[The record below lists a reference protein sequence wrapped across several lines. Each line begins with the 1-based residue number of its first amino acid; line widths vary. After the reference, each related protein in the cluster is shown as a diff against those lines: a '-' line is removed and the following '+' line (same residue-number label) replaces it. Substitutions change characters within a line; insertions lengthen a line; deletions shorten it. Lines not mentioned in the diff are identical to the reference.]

1 MASMFLDG
9 WAAALKGDKKRLEE
23 LVKAGNHDI
32 NLPHPKSG
40 QTVLHLA
47 CLQGNEDIAGML
59 LMRGATTDKLDS
71 IVGETALHKAS
82 VGGHARL
89 VQMLLSVGADKFIKS
104 RNGYTAID
112 IARKRGHKQVVKLL
126 AEPMLERA
134 KTRGLS
140 TAGTILLRRFD
151 SNIEEESKESSE
163 FAYINELRSLEKKYH
178 MANVRLTSHKQES
191 TMNRV
196 SFENALDVLTSR
208 EDEIHR
214 LLEKSKEMEKEVEYH
229 RNKAKKFEKK
239 YDDMHM
245 ESLSNNRMERE
256 HRSMERALGKEKE
269 MRAEDKRIANRER
282 EALEDK
288 VTKQQN
294 IIATLQQQL
303 VAVEIARDGG
313 PPVSEPTGESELRK
327 EIKEKNLII
336 KTNADKVRELQSQLA
351 QMIKEKR
358 DLENNFSDLQVKYEL
373 AQKKIELA
381 HVD

>member
-1 MASMFLDG
+1 
-9 WAAALKGDKKRLEE
+9 
-23 LVKAGNHDI
+23 
-32 NLPHPKSG
+32 
-40 QTVLHLA
+40 
-47 CLQGNEDIAGML
+47 
-59 LMRGATTDKLDS
+59 
-71 IVGETALHKAS
+71 
-82 VGGHARL
+82 
-89 VQMLLSVGADKFIKS
+89 MLLSVGADKFIKS